1 MENILNSLEINEE
14 KSSIIDLA
22 ASITD
27 LVFEQNSNS
36 NDEDEKQNP
45 NSNDKE
51 QNPNS
56 NEEHNLTN
64 LVTEQ
69 FDENFV
75 EIENANLDKDFES
88 TNQLDFQ
95 EDLIEKIDE
104 IFDDDILNDID
115 NDSSNTTSQQYD
127 DNDDVV
133 LETVQDDSIIYE
145 SVIYPCLI
153 IKGVES
159 VEEVEFLKRFCV
171 DSSNTKSIF
180 LYCFTKNDVAEIG
193 YVKLSLNFLLI
204 LERMPNYKVVLLQ
217 SKNGKTIEVDL
228 HNPEDLAKFI
238 SI

>member
-1 MENILNSLEINEE
+1 MENNLNNLEINEE
-14 KSSIIDLA
+14 KSSITDLA

-27 LVFEQNSNS
+27 LVI
-36 NDEDEKQNP
+36 
-45 NSNDKE
+45 E
-51 QNPNS
+51 QNPN
-56 NEEHNLTN
+56 NNNGEEQNLIN
-64 LVTEQ
+64 SVTEQ
-69 FDENFV
+69 SDENFV
-75 EIENANLDKDFES
+75 EIEDTEIDKDS
-88 TNQLDFQ
+88 TSISQLNFQ

-145 SVIYPCLI
+145 NIIYPCLI

-159 VEEVEFLKRFCV
+159 IEEVEFLKRFCV

-180 LYCFTKNDVAEIG
+180 LYCFTNNDVAEIG
-193 YVKLSLNFLLI
+193 YVKLTLDFLLI

-228 HNPEDLAKFI
+228 HNPDDLVKFI

>member
-1 MENILNSLEINEE
+1 MENNLNNLEINEE
-14 KSSIIDLA
+14 KSSITDLA

-27 LVFEQNSNS
+27 LVI
-36 NDEDEKQNP
+36 
-45 NSNDKE
+45 E
-51 QNPNS
+51 QNPN
-56 NEEHNLTN
+56 NNGEEQNLIN
-64 LVTEQ
+64 SVTEQ
-69 FDENFV
+69 SDENFV
-75 EIENANLDKDFES
+75 EIEDTEIDKDS
-88 TNQLDFQ
+88 TSISQLNFQ

-145 SVIYPCLI
+145 NIIYPCLI

-159 VEEVEFLKRFCV
+159 IEEVEFLKRFCV

-180 LYCFTKNDVAEIG
+180 LYCFTNNDVAEIG
-193 YVKLSLNFLLI
+193 YVKLTLDFLLI

-228 HNPEDLAKFI
+228 HNPDDLVKFI